1 MMTMM
6 IIMII
11 KNKPKTMRA
20 SSALIQENGRLENF
34 LTFP

>member
-1 MMTMM
+1 
-6 IIMII
+6 MII
-11 KNKPKTMRA
+11 KHKPKTMRA